1 MRGWPLGH
9 APPFRLL
16 ALTLGVHCMSFNDG
30 KDVYARLYRLALD
43 GDVGA
48 ALALEREAER
58 RDDKAALCLA
68 LVVGL
73 GVEVCAVHDEVVL
86 VSVGASKLRVV
97 RAVIDRV
104 GLSLLGAK
112 NLVESA
118 PVVVL
123 TRASAERVG
132 ELRAALEEVGG
143 VVVLQSSAHRE
154 VGERVGGLVAS
165 LSGAEQVRVIEQVL
179 QTRLRRAGVADVSAL
194 VGAMPREVRAVAA
207 PVLKALCGGEGVL
220 GRAEMGVEG
229 VRLSLQL
236 DDPRGLT
243 AVGGALGG
251 LLTGGERALWV
262 GLLGSVGPGL
272 VEGALALL
280 DKALR
285 DADTNVQ
292 RAAVNVLGQLGEL
305 AAGLLERAAHVSDVL
320 VRRRAF
326 EALAKLDGVEIRA
339 LVRGLFDIEHNIRR
353 VVVGALEVRGW
364 EPTNDAERAAYL
376 LACEQWEALEAG
388 GQAAVA
394 ALDNA
399 LDEPDWRIRE
409 RVTEVLCKM
418 SGDDVDAALARA
430 LNNEDR
436 TVRLSAVRGLDG
448 RNSEA
453 VTRALVGALA
463 DEYCD
468 VRHTA
473 APLLNK
479 RAWVAE
485 DARQAM
491 LYALATRRWGRLADM
506 GPPAVEVLAIGMHD
520 WNPEVRCE
528 AVRALGKIQ
537 TPESI
542 TLLVDALSDADTQVR
557 LSAAFALDIL
567 GWSPSTTQDR
577 AEYLLASH
585 RWSRLTE
592 LGFSAL
598 PTLRDAFSAHDDTSQ
613 HTLTKSLA
621 ALGPPGT
628 ALLIGALDHPYA
640 RVRARIATLL
650 GELHIHDAIP
660 ALQTAAAHDVSAQVR
675 AAAAKA
681 LDVMASNPS

>member
-1 MRGWPLGH
+1 
-9 APPFRLL
+9 
-16 ALTLGVHCMSFNDG
+16 MSFNDG

-68 LVVGL
+68 LAVGL
-73 GVEVCAVHDEVVL
+73 GVDVCGVHDEVVL
-86 VSVGASKLRVV
+86 VSFGASKVKVV
-97 RAVIDRV
+97 RAVMDRV
-104 GLSLLGAK
+104 GLSVLDAK
-112 NLVESA
+112 NLVERA
-118 PVVVL
+118 LAVVL
-123 TRASAERVG
+123 TRASAERVAR
-132 ELRAALEEVGG
+132 LRAALEEAGG
-143 VVVLQSSAHRE
+143 VVVLRSSAHRE
-154 VGERVGGLVAS
+154 VAERVGGLVAL

-220 GRAEMGVEG
+220 GRAEVGVEG

-236 DDPRGLT
+236 DDPRGLV
-243 AVGGALGG
+243 AVERALGV
-251 LLTGGERALWV
+251 LSAGGERALWV

-280 DKALR
+280 EHALR
-285 DADTNVQ
+285 DADANVQ
-292 RAAVNVLGQLGEL
+292 RAAVHALGQLGEA
-305 AAGLLERAAHVSDVL
+305 AAGLLEIAAHVEDML
-320 VRRRAF
+320 VRLRAF
-326 EALAKLDGVEIRA
+326 EALVRLDGVEVRA
-339 LVRGLFDIEHNIRR
+339 LVRGLFDEEHNIRR

-418 SGDDVDAALARA
+418 SGDDVDAALVRA

-485 DARQAM
+485 DARQSM
-491 LYALATRRWGRLADM
+491 FYALATRRWGRLADM
-506 GPPAVEVLAIGMHD
+506 GPPAVEVLGIGAND
-520 WNPEVRCE
+520 WDPEVRCE

-557 LSAAFALDIL
+557 LSAVFALDIL
-567 GWSPSTTQDR
+567 GWSPSTTQER

-585 RWSRLTE
+585 RWTRLVD
-592 LGFSAL
+592 LGPDASPVVSSAFGSY
-598 PTLRDAFSAHDDTSQ
+598 DSTSQ
-613 HTLTKSLA
+613 HKLAQSLIQ
-621 ALGPPGT
+621 LGPPGL
-628 ALLIGALDHPYA
+628 ALVLDALNDPYT
-640 RVRARIATLL
+640 RVRVIVAQLL
-650 GELHIHDAIP
+650 GELRIHDAIP
-660 ALQTAAAHDVSAQVR
+660 ALQTAAAHDASANVR

-681 LDVMASNPS
+681 LEVIASNPS